1 MQIYFLRKL
10 MRIIKLTA
18 LLLTF
23 TGFVLSA
30 SGMKLKKE
38 NLRKVC
44 SISVSSLDTIDGYE
58 KFYYFPDET
67 LNKYLSDKMDS
78 MLNSWYVQNA
88 FLLDSTELAEADT
101 LKQVLPDSVY
111 IQRLQSMQSA
121 VDLSYNNTVKG
132 FITMYT
138 VRKPKQVSVMLG
150 LANYYFPL
158 FEDALIKYGL
168 PMELKYLPIIE
179 SALNPGAN
187 SVASA
192 VGLWQFMYSTGKM
205 YKLEINSFVDERRDP
220 IKATDAAVRYL
231 KDLYNIYQDWHLVI
245 AAYNCGPGNVNKA
258 IKRCGDVK
266 DYWKIY
272 YRLPKETRGYVPA
285 FIAANYVMNYYQNHQ
300 IYPKTP
306 EFPIITDTIMVN
318 DYLHFNQVSEVIG
331 IPIEQIR
338 TLNPQYYRD
347 IIPANKD
354 KSYSLVLPQ
363 DEISAYL
370 ENESAI
376 HDHRRAEFFP
386 NNEIVN
392 PQTRYASQSPSNIK
406 GRDKVLYTVKS
417 NDNLGLISAWFRV
430 RTSDLKYWNNLRKN
444 FIKVG
449 QKLAVYVPEGQGEYY
464 SKISK
469 LSYSEKQKS
478 LKHKPTVST
487 NQNLARSSNPVKEA
501 TNNVKSGE
509 GNQSAK
515 NEVNQTASNEVKEDH
530 DVSRTKETEK
540 GEYIL
545 YTVRKGDNFWSI
557 AKKFPGVSNVEIMRI
572 NNIKEARS
580 LKVGQILKII
590 QKA

>member
-1 MQIYFLRKL
+1 M
-10 MRIIKLTA
+10 
-18 LLLTF
+18 
-23 TGFVLSA
+23 A
-30 SGMKLKKE
+30 SGLKQKRE

-44 SISVSSLDTIDGYE
+44 SINITSLDTLDGYE
-58 KFYYFPDET
+58 KFYSFPDET

-121 VDLSYNNTVKG
+121 VDLSFNNTVKG

-158 FEDALIKYGL
+158 FEEALIKYGL

-231 KDLYNIYQDWHLVI
+231 KELYNIYKDWHLVI

-258 IKRCGDVK
+258 IKRSGDVK

-300 IYPKTP
+300 IYPKSP
-306 EFPIITDTIMVN
+306 DFPIITDTIMVN
-318 DYLHFNQVSEVIG
+318 DYLNFNQISEVIG
-331 IPIEQIR
+331 IPVEQIR

-376 HDHRRAEFFP
+376 HDHRRTEFFP

-392 PQTRYASQSPSNIK
+392 PQTHYATKSPSNIK
-406 GRDKVLYTVKS
+406 GRDKVIYTVKS

-430 RTSDLKYWNNLRKN
+430 RASDLKYWNNLRKN
-444 FIKVG
+444 FIKAG
-449 QKLAVYVPEGQGEYY
+449 QKLTVYVPEGQGEYY

-478 LKHKPTVST
+478 LKHKPTVNT
-487 NQNLARSSNPVKEA
+487 TQNLASSTKQQNEA
-501 TNNVKSGE
+501 PKTVKSAE
-509 GNQSAK
+509 ANQNA
-515 NEVNQTASNEVKEDH
+515 TNEVKED
-530 DVSRTKETEK
+530 VAVNVKKESEK
-540 GEYIL
+540 GEYIF

-557 AKKFPGVSNVEIMRI
+557 AKKFPGVSNLEIMRI
-572 NNIKEARS
+572 NNIKEAGS
-580 LKVGQILKII
+580 LKVGQVLKII
-590 QKA
+590 QKV